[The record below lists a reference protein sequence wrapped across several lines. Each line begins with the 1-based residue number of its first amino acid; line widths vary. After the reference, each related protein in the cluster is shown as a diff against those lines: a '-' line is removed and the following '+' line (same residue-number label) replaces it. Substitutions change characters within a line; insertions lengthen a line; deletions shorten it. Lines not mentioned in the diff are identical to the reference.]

1 VTGVGTVITPLVLG
15 AGLGVGLWALAV
27 WLFPP
32 RPALGAALARTTAPP
47 APPPILAA
55 EDTGWATKLGRP
67 FITPLRALG
76 LPGERLTRDLA
87 VTGRPVATHLA
98 EKATLAI
105 AGLLLPVLLQ
115 LLLTLAGLSLGLQVP
130 IIAGLVLAAAGFVLP
145 DLQARS
151 EAAKLRTAFRHALSA
166 YLDLVW
172 ITLAGG
178 AGVDSA
184 LHGSVDI
191 GRGWAFTQIRRAL
204 DTARLTRTTPWA
216 TLRQLGEELDV
227 TELAELAASVSLAG
241 TEGAKVR
248 ASLAAKATALR
259 THQLTDAEADAQ
271 AATERMSLPVMAL
284 FLGFLVFIA
293 YPALTQV
300 LNGL

>member
-1 VTGVGTVITPLVLG
+1 VTAVITALVLG
-15 AGLGVGLWALAV
+15 AGFGVGLWAVAV

-32 RPALGAALARTTAPP
+32 RPALATVLARSTTPP
-47 APPPILAA
+47 APTPIMATD
-55 EDTGWATKLGRP
+55 DTGWAATLGRP
-67 FITPLRALG
+67 FIAPLRALG
-76 LPGERLTRDLA
+76 LPGPGLTRDLT
-87 VTGRPVATHLA
+87 VIGRPVATHLA

-105 AGLLLPVLLQ
+105 AGLLVPVLAQ
-115 LLLTLAGLSLGLQVP
+115 LLLALAGLSLGIEFPLV
-130 IIAGLVLAAAGFVLP
+130 AGLVLAAAGFVLP
-145 DLQARS
+145 DLHARS
-151 EAAKLRTAFRHALSA
+151 DAAKLRTGFRHALSA

-184 LHGSVDI
+184 LHDSVAI
-191 GRGWAFTQIRRAL
+191 GRGWAFEQLRRAL

-227 TELAELAASVSLAG
+227 TELSELAASVSLAG

-248 ASLAAKATALR
+248 TSLAAKAGALR
-259 THQLTDAEADAQ
+259 THQLTDAEGDAQ

-284 FLGFLVFIA
+284 FLGFLAFIA

-300 LNGL
+300 LTGL

>member
-1 VTGVGTVITPLVLG
+1 MITALVLG
-15 AGLGVGLWALAV
+15 AGFGAGVWALSI

-32 RPALGAALARTTAPP
+32 RPALGVVLARGTTPP
-47 APPPILAA
+47 APTPILAT
-55 EDTGWATKLGRP
+55 EDTGWAAKLGRP
-67 FITPLRALG
+67 FIAPLRALG
-76 LPGERLTRDLA
+76 LPGARLTRDLA
-87 VTGRPVATHLA
+87 VIGRPAATHLA

-105 AGLLLPVLLQ
+105 AGLLAPVVLQ
-115 LLLTLAGLSLGLQVP
+115 LLLALAGLSLGVEFP
-130 IIAGLVLAAAGFVLP
+130 IVAGLVLAAAGFVLP
-145 DLQARS
+145 DLHARS
-151 EAAKLRTAFRHALSA
+151 EAATLRTGFRHALSA

-184 LHGSVDI
+184 LNDSVAI
-191 GRGWAFTQIRRAL
+191 GRGWAFAQIRRAL

-216 TLRQLGEELDV
+216 ALRQLGEELDV
-227 TELAELAASVSLAG
+227 TELSELAASVSLAG

-248 ASLAAKATALR
+248 TSLAAKAAALR
-259 THQLTDAEADAQ
+259 THQITDAECDAQ

-284 FLGFLVFIA
+284 FLGFLAFIV

-300 LNGL
+300 LGGL

>member
-1 VTGVGTVITPLVLG
+1 MITSIALGVGLG
-15 AGLGVGLWALAV
+15 IGLWALAV
-27 WLFPP
+27 YLFPP
-32 RPALGAALARTTAPP
+32 RPALTAVLARATAPP
-47 APPPILAA
+47 RPAPILTTD
-55 EDTGWATKLGRP
+55 DTGWATRLGRP
-67 FITPLRALG
+67 AVAPLRALG
-76 LPGERLTRDLA
+76 LPGPRLTRDLA
-87 VTGRPVATHLA
+87 VIGRSTSTHLA
-98 EKATLAI
+98 EKAALTV
-105 AGLLLPVLLQ
+105 AGLLLPVLLTVVLAVAGLRLGFEFPIICG
-115 LLLTLAGLSLGLQVP
+115 LLL
-130 IIAGLVLAAAGFVLP
+130 AAVGFVLP

-151 EAAKLRTAFRHALSA
+151 EAAKLRVGFRHALSA

-184 LHGSVDI
+184 LGDSVNI
-191 GRGWAFTQIRRAL
+191 GRGWAFEQIHRAL

-216 TLRQLGEELDV
+216 TLRRLGEELDV

-248 ASLAAKATALR
+248 TSLAAKAQALR
-259 THQLTDAEADAQ
+259 TRQITESEGEAQ

-284 FLGFLVFIA
+284 FLGFLAFIA

>member
-1 VTGVGTVITPLVLG
+1 MIMPLALG
-15 AGLGVGLWALAV
+15 AGLGAGLWALAIY
-27 WLFPP
+27 LFPP
-32 RPALGAALARTTAPP
+32 RPALRVVLSRATTP
-47 APPPILAA
+47 ASPEPILATGEA
-55 EDTGWATKLGRP
+55 GWAARLGRP
-67 FITPLRALG
+67 AVAPLRALG
-76 LPGERLTRDLA
+76 LPGARLTRDLA
-87 VTGRPVATHLA
+87 VIGRSTSTHLA
-98 EKATLAI
+98 EKTTLAV
-105 AGLLLPVLLQ
+105 AGLVLPTLLGAALTVAGFGLGVGLPVI
-115 LLLTLAGLSLGLQVP
+115 G
-130 IIAGLVLAAAGFVLP
+130 GLVLAAAGFVLP
-145 DLQARS
+145 DLQVRA

-184 LHGSVDI
+184 LGDVVAV
-191 GRGWAFTQIRRAL
+191 GRGWAFAQIRRAL

-216 TLRQLGEELDV
+216 TLRRLGEELDV

-248 ASLAAKATALR
+248 TSLAAKAQALR
-259 THQLTDAEADAQ
+259 THQITEAEGDAQ

-284 FLGFLVFIA
+284 FLGFLAFIA
-293 YPALTQV
+293 YPALVQV

>member
-1 VTGVGTVITPLVLG
+1 MITYIALGVGSGI
-15 AGLGVGLWALAV
+15 GLWALAV
-27 WLFPP
+27 YLFPP
-32 RPALGAALARTTAPP
+32 RPALGAVLTRATAPP
-47 APPPILAA
+47 APTPILAT
-55 EDTGWATKLGRP
+55 DHTGWAARLGRP
-67 FITPLRALG
+67 AVAPLRALG
-76 LPGERLTRDLA
+76 LPGPRLARDLA
-87 VTGRPVATHLA
+87 VIGRSPSTHLA
-98 EKATLAI
+98 EKATLAV
-105 AGLLLPVLLQ
+105 AGLLLPA
-115 LLLTLAGLSLGLQVP
+115 LLTVVLTVAGLGPGFEFP
-130 IIAGLVLAAAGFVLP
+130 IIAGLVLAAVGFILP

-151 EAAKLRTAFRHALSA
+151 EAAKLRAGFRHALSA

-184 LHGSVDI
+184 LGDSVSI
-191 GRGWAFTQIRRAL
+191 GRGWAFEQIRRAL

-248 ASLAAKATALR
+248 TSLAAKAGALR
-259 THQLTDAEADAQ
+259 THQITEAEGDAQ

-284 FLGFLVFIA
+284 FLGFLAFIA

>member
-1 VTGVGTVITPLVLG
+1 MITALILG
-15 AGLGVGLWALAV
+15 AGLGLGLWALAV
-27 WLFPP
+27 WAFPP
-32 RPALGAALARTTAPP
+32 RPALGAVLARSTAAP
-47 APPPILAA
+47 APTPILAA
-55 EDTGWATKLGRP
+55 KDTGWAARLGRP
-67 FITPLRALG
+67 FIAPLRALG
-76 LPGERLTRDLA
+76 LPGERLARDLA
-87 VTGRPVATHLA
+87 VIGRPVATHLA

-105 AGLLLPVLLQ
+105 AGLLAPVLLQ
-115 LLLTLAGLSLGLQVP
+115 LLLTLAGLSLGIEFP

-145 DLQARS
+145 DLQAKS
-151 EAAKLRTAFRHALSA
+151 DAAKLRTGFRHALSA

-184 LHGSVDI
+184 LNDSVAI
-191 GRGWAFTQIRRAL
+191 GRGWAFEQIRRAL

-227 TELAELAASVSLAG
+227 TELSELAASVSLAG

-248 ASLAAKATALR
+248 TSLAAKAGALR
-259 THQLTDAEADAQ
+259 THQITNAEGDAQ

-284 FLGFLVFIA
+284 FLGFLAFIA

>member
-1 VTGVGTVITPLVLG
+1 MSAVITPIALG

-27 WLFPP
+27 YLFPP
-32 RPALGAALARTTAPP
+32 RAALGAVLARAAAPP
-47 APPPILAA
+47 APTPILATY
-55 EDTGWATKLGRP
+55 DSSWAAQLGRP
-67 FITPLRALG
+67 AVAPLRALG
-76 LPGERLTRDLA
+76 LPGTRLARDLA
-87 VTGRPVATHLA
+87 VIGRSTSTHLA

-105 AGLLLPVLLQ
+105 AGLLLPA
-115 LLLTLAGLSLGLQVP
+115 LLTVVLAVAGLGPGIQFPL
-130 IIAGLVLAAAGFVLP
+130 IAGLVLAAVGFVLP
-145 DLQARS
+145 DLHARCN
-151 EAAKLRTAFRHALSA
+151 AAKLRVGFRHALSA

-184 LHGSVDI
+184 LGDSVNI
-191 GRGWAFTQIRRAL
+191 GRGPAFDQIRRAL

-241 TEGAKVR
+241 TEGAKIR
-248 ASLAAKATALR
+248 TSLAAKAASLR
-259 THQLTDAEADAQ
+259 THQIAEAEGQAQ
-271 AATERMSLPVMAL
+271 AATERMSLPVMLL
-284 FLGFLVFIA
+284 FLGFLAFIT

>member
-1 VTGVGTVITPLVLG
+1 MIITVTLGVGLG
-15 AGLGVGLWALAV
+15 IGLWALAV
-27 WLFPP
+27 YLFPP
-32 RPALGAALARTTAPP
+32 RPALRVVLARASAPP
-47 APPPILAA
+47 APAPILAT
-55 EDTGWATKLGRP
+55 DDPGWAERLGRP
-67 FITPLRALG
+67 AAAPLRALG
-76 LPGERLTRDLA
+76 LPGARMAKDLA
-87 VTGRPVATHLA
+87 VIGRPTSTHLA
-98 EKATLAI
+98 EKATLAV
-105 AGLLLPVLLQ
+105 AGLLLPVLLVVV
-115 LLLTLAGLSLGLQVP
+115 LTLAELGPGVEFP
-130 IIAGLVLAAAGFVLP
+130 TIAGLLMAVVGFVLP

-151 EAAKLRTAFRHALSA
+151 EAVKLRIRFRHALSA

-184 LHGSVDI
+184 LGDAVNV
-191 GRGWAFTQIRRAL
+191 GRGWAFEQLRRAL

-227 TELAELAASVSLAG
+227 TELAELAASISLAG

-248 ASLAAKATALR
+248 ASLAAKAQALR
-259 THQLTDAEADAQ
+259 THQITEAEGAAQ
-271 AATERMSLPVMAL
+271 AATERMSLPVMVL
-284 FLGFLVFIA
+284 FLGFLTFIA

>member
-1 VTGVGTVITPLVLG
+1 MITALVLG
-15 AGLGVGLWALAV
+15 AGFGLGVWALAV

-32 RPALGAALARTTAPP
+32 RPALGVVLARTTTPP
-47 APPPILAA
+47 APAPIVATS
-55 EDTGWATKLGRP
+55 DPGWAAKAGSP
-67 FITPLRALG
+67 FIPALRALG
-76 LPGERLTRDLA
+76 LPGPRLTRDLT
-87 VTGRPVATHLA
+87 VIGRPVQTHLA
-98 EKATLAI
+98 EKATLGV
-105 AGLLLPVLLQ
+105 AGLLVPVLADG
-115 LLLTLAGLSLGLQVP
+115 LLSLAGLPLAVGLPVV
-130 IIAGLVLAAAGFVLP
+130 AGLVLAAAGFVVP
-145 DLQARS
+145 DLRVRA
-151 EAAKLRTAFRHALSA
+151 EAATLRTGFRHALSA

-184 LHGSVDI
+184 LTDSADI
-191 GRGWAFTQIRRAL
+191 GRGWAFEQIRRAL

-227 TELAELAASVSLAG
+227 TELAELGASVSLAG

-248 ASLAAKATALR
+248 ASLAAKAGALR
-259 THQLTDAEADAQ
+259 THQLTDAEAQAQ

-284 FLGFLVFIA
+284 FLGFLGFIA

>member
-1 VTGVGTVITPLVLG
+1 MITALVLG

-32 RPALGAALARTTAPP
+32 RPSLGAVLARTTTAP
-47 APPPILAA
+47 APTPILAT
-55 EDTGWATKLGRP
+55 EDTGWAARLGRP
-67 FITPLRALG
+67 FIAPLRSLG
-76 LPGERLTRDLA
+76 LPGARLSRDLA
-87 VTGRPVATHLA
+87 VIGRPVATQLA
-98 EKATLAI
+98 EKATLTL
-105 AGLLLPVLLQ
+105 AGLLAPVLLQ
-115 LLLTLAGLSLGLQVP
+115 LLLTVADLSLGIEFP
-130 IIAGLVLAAAGFVLP
+130 IIAGLVLAGTGFILP

-151 EAAKLRTAFRHALSA
+151 DAAKLRTGFRHALSA

-184 LHGSVDI
+184 LNDSVAI
-191 GRGWAFTQIRRAL
+191 GRGWAFEQIRRAL

-216 TLRQLGEELDV
+216 TLRQLGEELDI

-248 ASLAAKATALR
+248 ASLAAKAGALR
-259 THQLTDAEADAQ
+259 THQITDAEGNAS
-271 AATERMSLPVMAL
+271 AATERMSLPVMLL
-284 FLGFLVFIA
+284 FLGFLAFIA

-300 LNGL
+300 LSGL

>member
-1 VTGVGTVITPLVLG
+1 MTGVITALVLG
-15 AGLGVGLWALAV
+15 AGFGVGVWAVAV

-32 RPALGAALARTTAPP
+32 RPALGAVLARSTTAP
-47 APPPILAA
+47 APTPILVTD
-55 EDTGWATKLGRP
+55 DTGWAAKLGRP

-76 LPGERLTRDLA
+76 LPGSGLTRDLH
-87 VTGRPVATHLA
+87 VVGRPVATHLA
-98 EKATLAI
+98 EKATLTI
-105 AGLLLPVLLQ
+105 AGLLVPIVAQ
-115 LLLTLAGLSLGLQVP
+115 LLLTLAGLSLGIEFPLAV
-130 IIAGLVLAAAGFVLP
+130 GLVLAAAGFILP

-151 EAAKLRTAFRHALSA
+151 HAAKRRTGFRHALSA

-184 LHGSVDI
+184 LNDSVAI
-191 GRGWAFTQIRRAL
+191 GRGWAFEQIRRAL
-204 DTARLTRTTPWA
+204 TTARLTRTTPWA
-216 TLRQLGEELDV
+216 TLRQLGEELDI
-227 TELAELAASVSLAG
+227 TELSELAASISLAG

-248 ASLAAKATALR
+248 TSLAAKAGALR
-259 THQLTDAEADAQ
+259 THQLTDAEGDSH

>member
-1 VTGVGTVITPLVLG
+1 MITFIALG

-27 WLFPP
+27 YLFPP
-32 RPALGAALARTTAPP
+32 RPALGAVLIRATAPP
-47 APPPILAA
+47 GPAPILATD
-55 EDTGWATKLGRP
+55 DTGWVVRLGRP
-67 FITPLRALG
+67 AVSPLRALG
-76 LPGERLTRDLA
+76 LPGPRLARELA
-87 VTGRPVATHLA
+87 VIGRSTPAHLA
-98 EKATLAI
+98 EKAALAV
-105 AGLLLPVLLQ
+105 AGLVLPVLLG
-115 LLLTLAGLSLGLQVP
+115 LILTMAGIGPGFGFP
-130 IIAGLVLAAAGFVLP
+130 IIAGLVLATAGFILP
-145 DLQARS
+145 DLQARTK
-151 EAAKLRTAFRHALSA
+151 AAKLRVGFRHALSA

-184 LHGSVDI
+184 LGDSVKI
-191 GRGWAFTQIRRAL
+191 GRGWAFNQIRRAL

-227 TELAELAASVSLAG
+227 SELAELSASVSLAG

-248 ASLAAKATALR
+248 ASLAAKAQALR
-259 THQLTDAEADAQ
+259 THHLTEAEGEAQ

-284 FLGFLVFIA
+284 FLGFLAFIA